1 MLGWRLY
8 GYGIWGYG
16 LFPSYGKSPQVHFK
30 AVGKMNDPTGNRAVT
45 NIIRRHKAEKKAK
58 SRRRRQ
64 GDQIQRAARRCSL

>member
-1 MLGWRLY
+1 
-8 GYGIWGYG
+8 
-16 LFPSYGKSPQVHFK
+16 
-30 AVGKMNDPTGNRAVT
+30 MNDPTGNRAVT